1 MTMQFSTSNHAN
13 GSKAT
18 KFMLV
23 AGLHVAVGVL
33 FVHSMHTRKMSFS
46 LPDQVLVMIEPQRP
60 EPPPTPPE
68 PPKPAQQLAPPQIVV
83 PKVEVDVAPPPEQ
96 PQVQA
101 TTQSE
106 PSPNPFTPARTAPE
120 APPATNAN
128 ANTGQMHSAVLADA
142 NSCALPDYPASAA
155 RSGDTGTT
163 TLALLVGADGRV
175 SSARIEQSSG
185 SRVLDRAA
193 LNALSLC
200 KFKPAMNNGVP
211 VAGWGQL
218 AYVWKLD

>member
-1 MTMQFSTSNHAN
+1 MHFSYSNHGN

-18 KFMLV
+18 KFMLI
-23 AGLHVAVGVL
+23 AGIHVAVGIL
-33 FVHSMHTRKMSFS
+33 FVHSMNTRRISLS
-46 LPDQVLVMIEPQRP
+46 LPEPVLVMLEPQRA
-60 EPPPTPPE
+60 EPPPPPPE
-68 PPKPAQQLAPPQIVV
+68 PPKPAQQLAPPEIVV
-83 PKVEVDVAPPPEQ
+83 PKVEVAVAAPPEQ

-101 TTQSE
+101 TTQSD
-106 PSPNPFTPARTAPE
+106 PSPNPFTPPATAAD
-120 APPATNAN
+120 APPATDAN
-128 ANTGQMHSAVLADA
+128 ANTGQMHTAVLADA

-155 RSGDTGTT
+155 RDGATGTT
-163 TLALLVGADGRV
+163 TLALLVGTDGRV
-175 SSARIEQSSG
+175 SSARIEHTSG

-200 KFKPAMNNGVP
+200 KFKPATNNGAP